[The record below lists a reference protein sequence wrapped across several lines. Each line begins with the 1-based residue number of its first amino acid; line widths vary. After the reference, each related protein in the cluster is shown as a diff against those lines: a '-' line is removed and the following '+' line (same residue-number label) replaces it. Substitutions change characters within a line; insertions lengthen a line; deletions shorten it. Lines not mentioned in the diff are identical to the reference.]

1 MRMGTTTTLLT
12 AEQFAQLETAEDEH
26 FELIEGELIPL
37 SSPTPWHA
45 QICYR
50 MERRVRD
57 YFEHQAGGIAF
68 RDIDCVLSSNMVRR
82 PDVAIFL
89 AARAP
94 LIDLKKIP
102 VPFPPDIAVEVI
114 SPSELAISVNR
125 KALDYLRAGS
135 QEVWLLDPENGEIFV
150 QRDSGITLLR
160 GSDVLASPLLPGFT
174 VSAAEL
180 LN

>member
-1 MRMGTTTTLLT
+1 MGITTNLLT

-26 FELIEGELIPL
+26 FELIEGELIAL
-37 SSPTPWHA
+37 SSPTPLHA
-45 QICYR
+45 EICYR

-57 YFEHQAGGIAF
+57 YFEHQASGIAF
-68 RDIDCVLSSNMVRR
+68 RDIDCLLSSNTVRR
-82 PDVAIFL
+82 PDLSIFL

-94 LIDLKKIP
+94 LIDLKKVP

-114 SPSELAISVNR
+114 SPSELAIQVHR

-150 QRDSGITLLR
+150 QKDAGIRLLR
-160 GSDVLASPLLPGFT
+160 GSEALDSPLLPGFT
-174 VSAAEL
+174 VSVAEL

>member
-1 MRMGTTTTLLT
+1 MSTITTLLT
-12 AEQFAQLETAEDEH
+12 AEQFAHLETAEDEH

-37 SSPTPWHA
+37 SSPTPLHA
-45 QICYR
+45 KIRYQV
-50 MERRVRD
+50 ERRVAD
-57 YFEHQAGGIAF
+57 YFGGHPGGMAF
-68 RDIDCVLSSNMVRR
+68 GDIDCVLSSNMVRR

-114 SPSELAISVNR
+114 SPSELAIQVNR

-150 QRDSGITLLR
+150 QQHSGIRLLR
-160 GSDVLASPLLPGFT
+160 GNEVLDSPLLPGFAVT
-174 VSAAEL
+174 VVEL
-180 LN
+180 FR

>member
-1 MRMGTTTTLLT
+1 MGITTNLLT

-37 SSPTPWHA
+37 SSPTPLHA
-45 QICYR
+45 RICGR
-50 MERRVRD
+50 LDRRVSD
-57 YFEHQAGGIAF
+57 YFGRHPGGEAF
-68 RDIDCVLSSNMVRR
+68 REMDCALSSNTVRR

-114 SPSELAISVNR
+114 SPSELAIQVHR
-125 KALDYLRAGS
+125 KALDYLRAGT

-150 QRDSGITLLR
+150 QKDSGIRLLR
-160 GSDVLASPLLPGFT
+160 GSEVLDSTLLPGFY
-174 VSAAEL
+174 VSVAEL

>member
-1 MRMGTTTTLLT
+1 MGITTNLLT

-37 SSPTPWHA
+37 SSPTPLHA
-45 QICYR
+45 EICYR

-68 RDIDCVLSSNMVRR
+68 RDIDCLLSSNTVRR
-82 PDVAIFL
+82 PDLSIFL

-94 LIDLKKIP
+94 LIDLKKVP

-114 SPSELAISVNR
+114 SPSELAIQVNR

-150 QRDSGITLLR
+150 QKDSGMRLLR
-160 GSDVLASPLLPGFT
+160 GNEALDSPLLPGFAVT
-174 VSAAEL
+174 VVEL

>member
-1 MRMGTTTTLLT
+1 MGITTNLLT

-37 SSPTPWHA
+37 SSPTPLHA
-45 QICYR
+45 RICGR
-50 MERRVRD
+50 LDRRVSD
-57 YFEHQAGGIAF
+57 YFGSHPRGEAF
-68 RDIDCVLSSNMVRR
+68 REIDCALSSNTVRR

-114 SPSELAISVNR
+114 SPSELAIQVHR
-125 KALDYLRAGS
+125 KALDYLRAGT

-150 QRDSGITLLR
+150 QKDAGIRLLR
-160 GSDVLASPLLPGFT
+160 GSEVLDSTLLPGFS
-174 VSAAEL
+174 VSVADL

>member
-1 MRMGTTTTLLT
+1 MGITTNLLT

-26 FELIEGELIPL
+26 FELIEGELIAL
-37 SSPTPWHA
+37 SSPTPLHA
-45 QICYR
+45 EICYR

-68 RDIDCVLSSNMVRR
+68 RDIDCLLSSNTVRR
-82 PDVAIFL
+82 PDLSIFL

-94 LIDLKKIP
+94 LIDLKKVP

-114 SPSELAISVNR
+114 SPSELAIQVHR
-125 KALDYLRAGS
+125 KALDYLRAGT

-150 QRDSGITLLR
+150 QKDSGIRLLR
-160 GSDVLASPLLPGFT
+160 GSEVLDSPLLPGFY
-174 VSAAEL
+174 VSVAEL

>member
-1 MRMGTTTTLLT
+1 MGIATNLLT

-26 FELIEGELIPL
+26 FELVEGELIPL
-37 SSPTPWHA
+37 SSPTPLHA
-45 QICYR
+45 EICYR

-57 YFEHQAGGIAF
+57 YLEHQAGGIAF
-68 RDIDCVLSSNMVRR
+68 RDIDCLLSSNTVRR
-82 PDVAIFL
+82 PDLSIFL

-94 LIDLKKIP
+94 LIDLKKVP

-114 SPSELAISVNR
+114 SPSELAIQVNR

-150 QRDSGITLLR
+150 QKDSGIRLLR
-160 GSDVLASPLLPGFT
+160 GSEVLDSPLLPGFT
-174 VSAAEL
+174 VSVAEL